1 VDPFIFMN
9 IALIAVLLVPVGILL
24 LVSSLL
30 LVQVVAALTSRYR
43 LPQAA
48 ALRPR
53 VGVLVPAHNES
64 SGILATLASVRPQL
78 VAGDRLIVIA
88 DNCTDDTAQIAAANG
103 AEVLER
109 HDTTRRGKGYALA
122 FGVAQLALDAPEVV
136 VIVDADCIVQ
146 PHALETIAR
155 QSMAQGK
162 PVQALYLM
170 KTPASAGPMAP
181 IAEFAWVVKN
191 LVRPLGYHQLG
202 QPCQLMGTGMAFP
215 WPVITQVSL
224 ASGHI
229 VEDLKMGIELAG
241 KGFAPVFC
249 PGALVTSL
257 FPENHEGVK
266 SQRTRWEHGHLGMIA
281 SEAPRYFLQALKTGN
296 GALLALVL
304 DLCVP
309 PLALLTLLVLASCAI
324 GAAMWVVTGEVLV
337 LQVAG
342 LTLVFLGLA
351 ILLAW
356 VFFGRQVLSFARLA
370 YAPIYALRK
379 IPLYAK
385 FLVHKQVDWI
395 RSKRDPS

>member
-1 VDPFIFMN
+1 MN
-9 IALIAVLLVPVGILL
+9 IALNAVLLVPVGILL

-30 LVQVVAALTSRYR
+30 LIQVLAALTARRRQPTPASTAR
-43 LPQAA
+43 
-48 ALRPR
+48 RPR
-53 VGVLVPAHNES
+53 IGVLVPAHNES
-64 SGILATLASVRPQL
+64 SGILATLASLRPQL
-78 VAGDRLIVIA
+78 AAGDRIIVIA

-103 AEVLER
+103 AEVLVR
-109 HDTTRRGKGYALA
+109 HDTSRRGKGYALA
-122 FGVAQLALDAPEVV
+122 FGVAHLALDAPEVV
-136 VIVDADCIVQ
+136 VIVDADCIVL
-146 PHALETIAR
+146 PHALETISR

-229 VEDLKMGIELAG
+229 VEDLKMGIELAD

-249 PGALVTSL
+249 PGALVTST
-257 FPENHEGVK
+257 FPENQEGTQ

-281 SEAPRYFLQALKTGN
+281 SEAPRYFLQALMTRN

-309 PLALLTLLVLASCAI
+309 PLALLTLLVLASCAL
-324 GAAMWVVTGEVLV
+324 GTAVFAVTGETVV
-337 LQVAG
+337 LQFAAV
-342 LTLVFLGLA
+342 TLLFLGMA

-356 VFFGRQVLSFARLA
+356 VFFGRQVLTFARLA
-370 YAPIYALRK
+370 YAPLYALRK

-395 RSKRDPS
+395 RSKRDQS